1 MHLLLSLF
9 STAAPMDSLNNTAV
23 SKPSFKSRG
32 DESMLKI
39 NTFAASD
46 LLRNKQ
52 DVVMFLDYVI
62 MCF

>member
-1 MHLLLSLF
+1 
-9 STAAPMDSLNNTAV
+9 MDSLNNTAV